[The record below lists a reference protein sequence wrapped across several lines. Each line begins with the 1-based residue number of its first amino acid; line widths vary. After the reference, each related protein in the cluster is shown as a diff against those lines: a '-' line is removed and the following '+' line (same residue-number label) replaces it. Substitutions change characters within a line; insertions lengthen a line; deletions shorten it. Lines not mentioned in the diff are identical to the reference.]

1 MGASFSQMD
10 ARDGVRYLA
19 SGTAQQ
25 NLHYGMRIPNQ
36 PYRFASFDTALSW
49 PDLLWRGTRLTLSYD
64 GYYQHAFPLTWEGF
78 GSAESRRTV
87 PTQFS
92 HNLSLT
98 YSLAQGRYNLTLEC
112 QNLTD
117 AKLYDNYS
125 LQKPGR
131 AFYGKIRICF
141 GK

>member
-36 PYRFASFDTALSW
+36 PYRFASFDAALSW

-64 GYYQHAFPLTWEGF
+64 ATTSTPFR
-78 GSAESRRTV
+78 SRGKASGRPNHGARCLRNS
-87 PTQFS
+87 PTTCRS
-92 HNLSLT
+92 PTAWH
-98 YSLAQGRYNLTLEC
+98 R
-112 QNLTD
+112 D
-117 AKLYDNYS
+117 ATT
-125 LQKPGR
+125 
-131 AFYGKIRICF
+131 
-141 GK
+141 